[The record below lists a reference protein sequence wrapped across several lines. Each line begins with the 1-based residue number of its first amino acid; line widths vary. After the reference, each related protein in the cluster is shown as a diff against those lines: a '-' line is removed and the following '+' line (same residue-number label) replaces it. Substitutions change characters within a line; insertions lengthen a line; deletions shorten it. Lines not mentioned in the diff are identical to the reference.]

1 MKRIVKLD
9 KISID
14 ITDEDGQ
21 KVLYN
26 HLRTEY
32 GVNENQIWVDK
43 DDRIWLTN
51 KVGEKFAMIGKLIY
65 K

>member
-1 MKRIVKLD
+1 MKMIFKSD

-26 HLRTEY
+26 HLRAEY
-32 GVNENQIWVDK
+32 GVSENQVQVDE
-43 DDRIWLTN
+43 DERIWLTN
-51 KVGEKFAMIGKLIY
+51 KVGEKFAMVGKLIY

>member
-14 ITDEDGQ
+14 ITDEDRQ
-21 KVLYN
+21 KALYN

-32 GVNENQIWVDK
+32 GVNEDQVWVDV
-43 DDRIWLTN
+43 DYRIWLTN
-51 KVGEKFAMIGKLIY
+51 KVVERFTMIGKLVY
-65 K
+65 N

>member
-26 HLRTEY
+26 HLHEEY
-32 GVNENQIWVDK
+32 GVSENQVLVDE
-43 DDRIWLTN
+43 DERIWLTN
-51 KVGEKFAMIGKLIY
+51 KVGEKFAMIGKLVY
-65 K
+65 N

>member
-26 HLRTEY
+26 HLREEY
-32 GVNENQIWVDK
+32 GVSENQVLVDE
-43 DDRIWLTN
+43 DERIWLTN
-51 KVGEKFAMIGKLIY
+51 KVGEKFAMIGKLVY
-65 K
+65 N

>member
-1 MKRIVKLD
+1 MKRIFKSD

-14 ITDEDGQ
+14 ITDENGQ

-26 HLRTEY
+26 HLRSEY
-32 GVNENQIWVDK
+32 GVSENQVLVDE
-43 DDRIWLTN
+43 DERIWLTN
-51 KVGEKFAMIGKLIY
+51 KVGEKFAMIGKLVY